1 MSSFPAGSSPP
12 ADAGGDFLQIKIKT
26 LEPATYDLR
35 VNRQITVL
43 DLKTTL
49 EGIVQNAPPRRQR
62 IIYRG
67 QCLRDESTLQD
78 LGVENG
84 DTFHL
89 VLRFADTPTISG
101 TGAAASQAQPRFS
114 ATAHRILEDVFT
126 GFNINTQPGG
136 SMAGLGG
143 RQQQTTT
150 QQQDSAPHL
159 FSTLHRFLMRL
170 GEQSYTPR
178 HIPLMSHVNFNPRV
192 QTDFAALG
200 RAMAELLGDAELPE
214 QLTAMTEEARRDPG
228 GRGPQQQ
235 RSAQG
240 QGPPSSSQREGEAV
254 GESAEA
260 GSTPQAAGET
270 RTGSMTSA
278 PEGTQ
283 RAGHRPQS
291 LRPAGADYGF
301 RYMPLAAAS
310 LAELLDRTEAHVR
323 NSLAQQ
329 LRQGAAAARQLTASQ
344 VASLGTRRAESRRL
358 RELAGRLHSTAALLI
373 DMSRGV
379 LATAAA
385 LEDNPQVLAASTAA
399 ALRPDGTDEDLAP
412 LVPRLLPRGR
422 ATPPD
427 LGFMGPMGGLV
438 DVFGAQFS
446 MPGDTQGSENEGENA
461 AATAP
466 GARGQPP
473 AGMAVGTVHIDL
485 GDLPNGPG
493 DLWGV
498 FSNVINAVTGGAV
511 MPPPGGPVPPASA
524 APGGGGGGGAGG
536 AAPSATHSAEPGGS
550 TAASGAEASR
560 PRETPLSLLMP
571 ALTSIAGSIAASV
584 MQSLGGR
591 TVPPARLLHA
601 VSRALTVH
609 LNHVMEVLTTRWEGL
624 QRTAARQR
632 RAGRAQRE
640 QTPAGEEASAA
651 AASAPSTATSGVA
664 GSDATAAAPNP
675 LEEFRPVAQLINQ
688 LFPSW
693 ETVLQVPA
701 EPSEG
706 DGEGIE
712 VDDTDEDGDKSRQ
725 EGNEAQGRQRSRP
738 GEEGNRRAAVD
749 ENMSAMIR
757 TLMPAML
764 GNICHAVAQSIL
776 PTLMPAAE
784 SLDGRQLAMAVL
796 QALVSRLDGVANM
809 VLANWSRISSGLE
822 EIESA
827 SEGTNVGELVAQM
840 MRLAASIVTDF
851 SVVPGQTR
859 AAGGASARPP
869 AARSP
874 DLRQQSRPSQPQ
886 APAAGPAQAAA
897 ATPGQAQS
905 ITPAATLHAPAA
917 SVTPVNEAS
926 TPSGAAQSPS
936 NAMAFSKPPE
946 GRAAAAAATPVPE
959 APDEASRP
967 SSTATA
973 AGAKHEAADLTCCG
987 AGASSTGAP
996 AAAAAAA
1003 GGPSLAPRGLGL
1015 GLRPPATKKKATAAA
1030 AAPVARTAAEA
1041 PTGPGLSGGPAA
1053 AMRED
1058 GMCADAGS
1066 SSPDAKAPPPA
1077 NTTLGQQ
1084 PRARQAAGA
1093 NRLVPA
1099 HSPGAGVGSGGQGS
1113 GDAAGDPLDGLMEMM
1128 EHVLGSLDP
1137 REAGGSAG
1145 TADVGRAGSGGG
1157 AAAGGG
1163 LGNIL
1168 QAAQKIVSD
1177 PAMQPVLNNVMNMV
1191 LGGGG
1196 GGGGGGSGA
1205 RGGAAGGG
1213 LGSLLGSLLGGLPS
1227 APSASS
1233 GSARSAS
1240 SATERAGYEV
1250 LLEVLGPEEGNRWR
1264 ELIER
1269 DVDEMQQH
1277 VQIAPE
1283 EHSDNYRRGVPT
1295 RRAGLLSTMAGAV
1308 KNPSDEDDVED
1319 DDEYEGIED
1328 DPEGHNAG

>member
-1 MSSFPAGSSPP
+1 MMGVPLPRDHPHSETPQI
-12 ADAGGDFLQIKIKT
+12 LQ
-26 LEPATYDLR
+26 
-35 VNRQITVL
+35 
-43 DLKTTL
+43 
-49 EGIVQNAPPRRQR
+49 
-62 IIYRG
+62 
-67 QCLRDESTLQD
+67 
-78 LGVENG
+78 
-84 DTFHL
+84 
-89 VLRFADTPTISG
+89 
-101 TGAAASQAQPRFS
+101 
-114 ATAHRILEDVFT
+114 DVFT

-136 SMAGLGG
+136 STAGLGG
-143 RQQQTTT
+143 RQQQTTG

-178 HIPLMSHVNFNPRV
+178 NIPLMSNGNFNPRL
-192 QTDFAALG
+192 QTDFAALS
-200 RAMAELLGDAELPE
+200 RAMAEILGDAELPE
-214 QLTAMTEEARRDPG
+214 QLAAMMEEARRDPA

-240 QGPPSSSQREGEAV
+240 QGQSSSSQREGGAE
-254 GESAEA
+254 GEGAEA
-260 GSTPQAAGET
+260 GLMPSAAGET
-270 RTGSMTSA
+270 RTGSMTGA
-278 PEGTQ
+278 PEGTE
-283 RAGHRPQS
+283 RAGHRPRS
-291 LRPAGADYGF
+291 LRPTGTDYGY
-301 RYMPLAAAS
+301 RYMTLAAAS
-310 LAELLDRTEAHVR
+310 LAALLDRTEAHVR

-329 LRQGAAAARQLTASQ
+329 LRQGAADARQLTANQ
-344 VASLGTRRAESRRL
+344 AASMGTRRAESQRL
-358 RELAGRLHSTAALLI
+358 RQLAGRLHSTAALLI
-373 DMSRGV
+373 DMSRGI

-399 ALRPDGTDEDLAP
+399 ALLPDGTDDDLAP
-412 LVPRLLPRGR
+412 LMPRLIPRGR
-422 ATPPD
+422 TTPLD
-427 LGFMGPMGGLV
+427 LGFMGPMGPMGLV

-446 MPGDTQGSENEGENA
+446 MPVDTQGSENEGEDA
-461 AATAP
+461 AATSP
-466 GARGQPP
+466 GARGQS
-473 AGMAVGTVHIDL
+473 AGGMAVGTVHIDL

-511 MPPPGGPVPPASA
+511 MSAPGGPVPPGSA
-524 APGGGGGGGAGG
+524 ASGGGGGAGG
-536 AAPSATHSAEPGGS
+536 AAPRATHSADPGGS
-550 TAASGAEASR
+550 TAGSGTEAPR

-591 TVPPARLLHA
+591 TVQPAMLLHA
-601 VSRALTVH
+601 LSRALTTN

-624 QRTAARQR
+624 QRAAARQR
-632 RAGRAQRE
+632 RAGRAQRQ
-640 QTPAGEEASAA
+640 QTPAGEQASAA
-651 AASAPSTATSGVA
+651 AASAPSTATA
-664 GSDATAAAPNP
+664 GATASEATTTAPNP

-706 DGEGIE
+706 DGEGSE
-712 VDDTDEDGDKSRQ
+712 GDDTDEDGDKSRQ

-749 ENMSAMIR
+749 ESMSAMIR
-757 TLMPAML
+757 TIMPAML
-764 GNICHAVAQSIL
+764 GNICHAVAQSII

-796 QALVSRLDGVANM
+796 QALVSRLDGVASM

-827 SEGTNVGELVAQM
+827 SEGTNVGELMSQM
-840 MRLAASIVTDF
+840 MRLAASIVADVP
-851 SVVPGQTR
+851 SVVPVGQTP
-859 AAGGASARPP
+859 AAGGAPARPP

-874 DLRQQSRPSQPQ
+874 ALRQQSRPSQPQ
-886 APAAGPAQAAA
+886 ASATGPAPAAA

-905 ITPAATLHAPAA
+905 ITSAAALQAPAA

-936 NAMAFSKPPE
+936 NAIAVSKPPE
-946 GRAAAAAATPVPE
+946 GAAAMAAAGPLPE
-959 APDEASRP
+959 AHDEASRP
-967 SSTATA
+967 SSTATTATA
-973 AGAKHEAADLTCCG
+973 AGAKLEAADLACSG
-987 AGASSTGAP
+987 GGASSTGAP
-996 AAAAAAA
+996 ATVAAAA

-1015 GLRPPATKKKATAAA
+1015 GLRPPATKKKATAAP

-1041 PTGPGLSGGPAA
+1041 PTGPGLSEGPAA
-1053 AMRED
+1053 AMRQA
-1058 GMCADAGS
+1058 GICADAGS
-1066 SSPDAKAPPPA
+1066 GSPDAKAPPPA
-1077 NTTLGQQ
+1077 STTLEQQ
-1084 PRARQAAGA
+1084 AGGRQAIGV
-1093 NRLVPA
+1093 NRLVAA
-1099 HSPGAGVGSGGQGS
+1099 HSPGAGVSAGGRGS
-1113 GDAAGDPLDGLMEMM
+1113 GDAAEDALDGLMEMM
-1128 EHVLGSLDP
+1128 EHVLGSLDQ

-1145 TADVGRAGSGGG
+1145 ASASAGDGGRAGSGDG

-1213 LGSLLGSLLGGLPS
+1213 LGGLLGSLLGGLPS

-1240 SATERAGYEV
+1240 SVIERAGYEV
-1250 LLEVLGPEEGNRWR
+1250 LLEVLGPEEGSRWR

-1269 DVDEMQQH
+1269 DVEEMQQH

-1295 RRAGLLSTMAGAV
+1295 RRAGLLSTMSGAV

-1319 DDEYEGIED
+1319 DVEDDGEYEGIEN
-1328 DPEGHNAG
+1328 DPEGNNAG